1 MLETAVIVR
10 IVVACLGVLLLA
22 VDFFAYCKQKIK
34 ENFAFL
40 WGVLAVVLVLISA
53 ITPLAQW
60 STLLSGWGYAGVLTL
75 ATILIWL
82 LFTMSMDV
90 SQLALKNQELAMQV
104 SLLNSENAKVLQVIN
119 KISDQ

>member
-10 IVVACLGVLLLA
+10 IVVACLGVLLLTI
-22 VDFFAYCKQKIK
+22 DFLTYCKQKIK

-40 WGVLAVVLVLISA
+40 WGMFGVILVLISA

-60 STLLSGWGYAGVLTL
+60 STLLSGWGYVAVLTL
-75 ATILIWL
+75 ATVLVWL

-119 KISDQ
+119 RISEK